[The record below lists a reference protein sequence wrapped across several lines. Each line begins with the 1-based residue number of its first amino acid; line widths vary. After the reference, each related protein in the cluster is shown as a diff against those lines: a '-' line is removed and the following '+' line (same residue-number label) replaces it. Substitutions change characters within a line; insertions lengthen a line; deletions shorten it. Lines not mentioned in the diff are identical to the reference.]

1 MDFDFARDIAGKIL
15 SLLKLSSLF
24 NFETSISGEK
34 MNVLKTVFLMT
45 VMMILFL
52 LVGYYLGGSTG
63 MTIAFVF
70 ALLMNFGSYWF
81 SDKVVLSMY
90 KAKEVTVDTAPKF
103 YALIEQLAVSAK
115 LPMPKVYIIND
126 PTPNAFATGRSPE
139 HAAVAATT
147 GILKDLSNE
156 ELAGVISHELA
167 HIKHRDMLTGT
178 IAATLVGTITF
189 VAQMAGWALMFGR
202 GRDDDDGG
210 ISALLLLILAPIA
223 ATLLQLAISRSREY
237 SADAGGAEISGNP
250 LGLASAL
257 RKISAGNEIKQLNNS
272 TPATAHMF
280 IISPLHGGG
289 VMKLFS
295 THPPIEER
303 IKRLEKLA
311 AENLR

>member
-1 MDFDFARDIAGKIL
+1 
-15 SLLKLSSLF
+15 
-24 NFETSISGEK
+24 
-34 MNVLKTVFLMT
+34 MNTLKTVFLMT

-63 MTIAFVF
+63 MTFAFIF
-70 ALLMNFGSYWF
+70 ALMMNFGSYWF
-81 SDKVVLSMY
+81 SDRVVLSMY
-90 KAKEVTVDTAPKF
+90 KAKEVTRETAPKF
-103 YALIEQLAVSAK
+103 YALVKQLSTNAN

-126 PTPNAFATGRSPE
+126 PTPNAFATGRNPE

-147 GILKDLSNE
+147 GILSGLNNE

-167 HIKHRDMLTGT
+167 HVKHRDMLTGT

-202 GRDDDDGG
+202 GRSDDDSG
-210 ISALLLLILAPIA
+210 ISGLLLLILAPIA
-223 ATLLQLAISRSREY
+223 ATILQLAISRSREFA
-237 SADAGGAEISGNP
+237 ADAGGSEISGNP

-257 RKISAGNEIKQLNNS
+257 RKISAANEVKSLNNS
-272 TPATAHMF
+272 GPATAHMF
-280 IISPLHGGG
+280 IINPLHGGG

-311 AENLR
+311 SEGIQNNN

>member
-1 MDFDFARDIAGKIL
+1 
-15 SLLKLSSLF
+15 
-24 NFETSISGEK
+24 
-34 MNVLKTVFLMT
+34 
-45 VMMILFL
+45 
-52 LVGYYLGGSTG
+52 
-63 MTIAFVF
+63 
-70 ALLMNFGSYWF
+70 
-81 SDKVVLSMY
+81 MY
-90 KAKEVTVDTAPKF
+90 RAKPVTAETAPKF
-103 YALIEQLAVSAK
+103 YALVEQLAAGAN

-147 GILKDLSNE
+147 GILKGLSNE

-167 HIKHRDMLTGT
+167 HVKNRDMLTGT

-202 GRDDDDGG
+202 NRDDDDGG
-210 ISALLLLILAPIA
+210 ISSLLLLILAPIA
-223 ATLLQLAISRSREY
+223 ATLLQLAVSRSREFA
-237 SADAGGAEISGNP
+237 ADAGGAEISGNP

-257 RKISAGNEIKQLNNS
+257 RKISAGNEVKALNNS
-272 TPATAHMF
+272 NPATAHMF
-280 IISPLHGGG
+280 IVNPLHGGG

-311 AENLR
+311 AEKI